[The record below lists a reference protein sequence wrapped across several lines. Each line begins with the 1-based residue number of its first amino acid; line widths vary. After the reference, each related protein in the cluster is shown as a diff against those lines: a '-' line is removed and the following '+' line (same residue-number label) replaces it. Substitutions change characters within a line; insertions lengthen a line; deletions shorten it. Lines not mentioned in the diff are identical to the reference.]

1 MHDHRREHGA
11 RLLDNRIEVRSRGG
25 KVRRIVS
32 FKYDLHPARQLIL
45 RDKIVNRLVIGAIGV
60 FGAFDVEG

>member
-11 RLLDNRIEVRSRGG
+11 RLLNNRVEVRSRSRD
-25 KVRRIVS
+25 VRRIVS
-32 FKYDLHPARQLIL
+32 FKEDLHAARQLIL
-45 RDKIVNRLVIGAIGV
+45 RDKIEDRRVIGAIGV